1 MCVVFDYTILYLL
14 FIKQQR
20 CFFFLSCLIFFACIA
35 WRYSI
40 KNKIVHFCSLLE
52 VNFRFICSWRLLKN
66 CWVLTAHGLVF
77 FNKQLCE
84 RKRTLFAYHS
94 SKLSNFTHLLCKSNQ
109 MKLEKIVYFSLLV
122 DSSSIENHMKFRFQ
136 RGAIP
141 PFYIRSY
148 SALRTSKFLKGNS
161 RVL

>member
-1 MCVVFDYTILYLL
+1 M
-14 FIKQQR
+14 
-20 CFFFLSCLIFFACIA
+20 FFFLELSNFFCVYRLALFNQKQKCSFLFAA
-35 WRYSI
+35 WSEFSLHLLMAFAE
-40 KNKIVHFCSLLE
+40 KLLSVNCSRP
-52 VNFRFICSWRLLKN
+52 RFFQQTTMW
-66 CWVLTAHGLVF
+66 
-77 FNKQLCE
+77 E